1 MWNTTTRAINKR
13 QNTANQGISS
23 HRLWFRRTNNVQKG
37 SLKGNKSYILPFTF
51 SLSKAIH
58 MELVPNQTTK
68 EFICVFKRLIVRR
81 GVQEKRYL
89 DNAKTFVVS
98 CKRVKKFNKSEA
110 LNYLFK
116 VSIRQDGD
124 LTWVER
130 HCWGS

>member
-1 MWNTTTRAINKR
+1 
-13 QNTANQGISS
+13 
-23 HRLWFRRTNNVQKG
+23 
-37 SLKGNKSYILPFTF
+37 
-51 SLSKAIH
+51 

-68 EFICVFKRLIVRR
+68 EFICVFKGLIVRR
-81 GVQEKRYL
+81 GVPEKRYL

-124 LTWVER
+124 LT
-130 HCWGS
+130 